1 MAKPA
6 FSRLMEW
13 RRPMSQLNDIL
24 EIEQLDRYR
33 SPLLTTLHKASSED
47 AVIIQLP
54 PVATVHM
61 PHYDLEQAHAS
72 LWLYPDPGPEH
83 EYHDVEE
90 LSEEQQQGYR
100 GEERSSGGGQPPSS
114 AEPVQSKG
122 QVRLPDNSIEF
133 VSCNGP
139 SGKRDAGS
147 ESKIRAHAMRRIHR
161 QRRAIKEKSAN
172 LPNIAVD
179 RSRTS
184 KRCHCESA
192 RNRSCHGRSP
202 PASQMTIEN
211 STQNNL
217 PKSAERAVSIVR
229 PEMYGSTS
237 KSAPTII
244 PTAPV
249 VCKQCGRLQLLSWT
263 ADDMMAVAP
272 YSVNPKDVLSTGD
285 MDPFSSTVIPINHH
299 MHELLQHCE
308 EQSFD
313 Y

>member
-1 MAKPA
+1 
-6 FSRLMEW
+6 
-13 RRPMSQLNDIL
+13 MSQLNDVL
-24 EIEQLDRYR
+24 GIEQLDRYR
-33 SPLLTTLHKASSED
+33 SPLLTTLHEASSKD

-72 LWLYPDPGPEH
+72 LWLHPDPGPEH

-90 LSEEQQQGYR
+90 LSEEQQQGDR
-100 GEERSSGGGQPPSS
+100 GEERSSSGGQPPSS
-114 AEPVQSKG
+114 TQPVQSKG

-133 VSCNGP
+133 ISCNGP

-147 ESKIRAHAMRRIHR
+147 EFKIRSHAMRRIHR
-161 QRRAIKEKSAN
+161 QRRAIKEKSTN
-172 LPNIAVD
+172 LSNIAVD
-179 RSRTS
+179 RARTS
-184 KRCHCESA
+184 KHCHCESA
-192 RNRSCHGRSP
+192 RNRSP
-202 PASQMTIEN
+202 PTSQMMVEN

-217 PKSAERAVSIVR
+217 PKSAEGAVSIAR
-229 PEMYGSTS
+229 PEMYGSAS

-263 ADDMMAVAP
+263 ADDTMAVAP
-272 YSVNPKDVLSTGD
+272 YSVLSTSD

-313 Y
+313 D